1 MIKEEAKKRGRGSKQ
16 DNLLEMAHRK
26 ETDLS

>member
-1 MIKEEAKKRGRGSKQ
+1 MILIYDKRRGRGSKQ

-26 ETDLS
+26 ETDFS